1 MKLTKLRNRLG
12 RLILALLAVLLM
24 ATPSFAA
31 LYELRADTATVIMP
45 DGVSIPVWGFA
56 DDTAGPGAVTVPG
69 PMLEVLP
76 GDTTLT
82 INLTN
87 NLPVPVSIVI
97 PGQPAQLTPVPGP
110 DGRIVSFTSQV
121 AVGGTGS
128 FTWNNMKPGTYIYHS
143 GSNPALQVHMGLY
156 GGVKVVPEVGSAYTG
171 VPYDAEV
178 VIFYS
183 ELDPVLHNTQDPA
196 QPLTYDPAYFLV
208 NGMPFPG
215 TPALNPV
222 NTNQRVLIRFL
233 NAGLKNHVPTLQ
245 GGYWTV
251 IAEDGN
257 LYPYP
262 KEQYS
267 VFLPAIKTMD
277 VIWTPE
283 MLGTY
288 PVYDRTH
295 HLTNGGVGGGGMLA
309 YLQVGTAVTPLVTI
323 VTPSSGASFVVGDT
337 ITFTGSADDPQD
349 GDISADLAWESSIDG
364 PIGTGATF
372 DIDTLSEGTHTITAS
387 VTDTDGN
394 TGTASITIE
403 VMPPPA
409 APSVIIE
416 APADGTTVDEGTAVT
431 FTGSAT
437 DVQDGVISASLA
449 WESSIDGSI
458 GTGATFDINTL
469 SEGTHTITASVTDTD
484 GNTGTASITVTV
496 NPLVPAVTITA
507 PADGTTVDEGTA
519 VTFTG
524 TAIDAP
530 DGDISAD
537 LAWESTIDGPIGTGA
552 TFDVVLSPGTHTIT
566 ASVTDSHGNTG
577 TASITVTV
585 NPLPPVVTITE
596 PADGT
601 EVDEGAT
608 VVFTGTANDAEDG
621 DISADLSWES
631 SIDGPIGT
639 GATFDT
645 SNLSPGTHTITAS
658 VTDSRG
664 LSGSDAMTLTVIHT
678 NQPPVAV
685 QDDAQAQIFGT
696 TFINLVANDYDP
708 DGTID
713 PNSIVLVTQPP
724 SWANLEVVTGGVTVR
739 PYLLGTISFAYTV
752 KDTEGATS
760 NVAEVELEVQSMWL
774 R

>member
-1 MKLTKLRNRLG
+1 
-12 RLILALLAVLLM
+12 
-24 ATPSFAA
+24 
-31 LYELRADTATVIMP
+31 
-45 DGVSIPVWGFA
+45 
-56 DDTAGPGAVTVPG
+56 
-69 PMLEVLP
+69 
-76 GDTTLT
+76 
-82 INLTN
+82 
-87 NLPVPVSIVI
+87 
-97 PGQPAQLTPVPGP
+97 
-110 DGRIVSFTSQV
+110 
-121 AVGGTGS
+121 
-128 FTWNNMKPGTYIYHS
+128 
-143 GSNPALQVHMGLY
+143 
-156 GGVKVVPEVGSAYTG
+156 
-171 VPYDAEV
+171 
-178 VIFYS
+178 
-183 ELDPVLHNTQDPA
+183 
-196 QPLTYDPAYFLV
+196 
-208 NGMPFPG
+208 
-215 TPALNPV
+215 
-222 NTNQRVLIRFL
+222 
-233 NAGLKNHVPTLQ
+233 
-245 GGYWTV
+245 
-251 IAEDGN
+251 
-257 LYPYP
+257 
-262 KEQYS
+262 
-267 VFLPAIKTMD
+267 
-277 VIWTPE
+277 
-283 MLGTY
+283 
-288 PVYDRTH
+288 
-295 HLTNGGVGGGGMLA
+295 
-309 YLQVGTAVTPLVTI
+309 
-323 VTPSSGASFVVGDT
+323 
-337 ITFTGSADDPQD
+337 
-349 GDISADLAWESSIDG
+349 
-364 PIGTGATF
+364 
-372 DIDTLSEGTHTITAS
+372 
-387 VTDTDGN
+387 
-394 TGTASITIE
+394 
-403 VMPPPA
+403 
-409 APSVIIE
+409 
-416 APADGTTVDEGTAVT
+416 
-431 FTGSAT
+431 
-437 DVQDGVISASLA
+437 
-449 WESSIDGSI
+449 
-458 GTGATFDINTL
+458 
-469 SEGTHTITASVTDTD
+469 
-484 GNTGTASITVTV
+484 V